1 MWTAARSVCVCRRE
15 PVRMGGH
22 GWKVILRT
30 TVLSNL
36 SLVKVRVP
44 E

>member
-1 MWTAARSVCVCRRE
+1 ME
-15 PVRMGGH
+15 EH

-30 TVLSNL
+30 TLLSNL

-44 E
+44 VQGLEDRANELKGDKAG